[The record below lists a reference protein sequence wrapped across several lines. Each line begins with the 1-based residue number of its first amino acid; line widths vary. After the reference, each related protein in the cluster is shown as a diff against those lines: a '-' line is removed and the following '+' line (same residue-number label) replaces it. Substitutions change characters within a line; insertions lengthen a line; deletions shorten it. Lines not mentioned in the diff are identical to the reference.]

1 MVKRSAFG
9 SIEKRAHNVYRI
21 RWTAKDGSR
30 KTETVH
36 GPKVTAQ
43 QRLAQIQL
51 GLYGGK
57 SAMTYNEYWTV
68 TVEPSLYVLAG
79 NTQHEYRTSWTRYL
93 EPSVGNMPMCET
105 DWKLVEDVIG
115 AIGSTSG
122 QRKAHRLWRKI
133 LNMAIRDQRA
143 TNVTTNPCDRSIHMR
158 QHVKREK
165 VLLESQELIPWM
177 RSIRGI
183 KYEPLLLILSGSGMR
198 PGEAIGL
205 TWDKVEPVE
214 ILGTTYAKVRI
225 DSTVTLVNNRLEH
238 KETKNSTSTR
248 TVLIGEPWASRILE
262 IKSDGY
268 LVPNAKNGPSS
279 PATIAHN
286 YKDWCATNNVKHVTM
301 ENMRTSYST
310 MCGEAGCVDSLVSFQ
325 MGHAGG
331 STRSRHYQTSTL
343 KGLALVA
350 DTLFEYLWTVCPCGA
365 NLGPNLDLTV

>member
-1 MVKRSAFG
+1 MAKSAFG
-9 SIEKRAHNVYRI
+9 SIDKRGHNLYRI
-21 RWTAKDGSR
+21 RWTTRDGVRRS
-30 KTETVH
+30 ETVH

-43 QRLAQIQL
+43 KRLSEIQV
-51 GLYGGK
+51 GIYGGASALTYSQYWK
-57 SAMTYNEYWTV
+57 S
-68 TVEPSLYVLAG
+68 TVEPSLAVLAG
-79 NTQHEYRTSWTRYL
+79 NTQHEYRTSWRRYL
-93 EPSVGNMPMCET
+93 EPSVGNMPMCDT
-105 DWKLVEDVIG
+105 DWKIVEDVIS

-122 QRKAHRLWRKI
+122 QRKAHRLWRKM
-133 LNMAIRDQRA
+133 LNMAIRDQRT

-165 VLLESQELIPWM
+165 VLLESQDVIPWM

-205 TWDKVEPVE
+205 TWEKVEPFE
-214 ILGTTYAKVRI
+214 LMGATYAKVRI
-225 DSTVTLVNNRLEH
+225 DSTVTLVNNKKEE
-238 KETKNSTSTR
+238 KETKNASSTR

-262 IKSDGY
+262 LRSIGY
-268 LVPNAKNGPSS
+268 LVPNGQNGPSS

-286 YKDWCATNNVKHVTM
+286 YKDWCDTNGVKHVTM

-350 DTLFEYLWTVCPCGA
+350 DSLYEYLWSMCPCGSRF
-365 NLGPNLDLTV
+365 